1 MSLPD
6 FLKRV
11 FNKPAATAET
21 LPAQSPPPLESSKPM
36 SISAVPYFE
45 RPLFF
50 FDQSRFRRA
59 LGEQPIIT
67 VFKDAI
73 NAASTQANRRFIE
86 GEDIRTLVYERAL
99 FIDCVLHYAWHQFGW
114 PESISLEAVGG
125 YGRGELHPGS
135 DIDLLILHRPE
146 VFESCKDNI
155 EKFLTLLWDIGL
167 EIGSSVR
174 TVKQTIEIARTDIT
188 VATNIME
195 SRTLVGDQSLRHE
208 LLQASNPD
216 KIWPIE
222 EFFRAK
228 YQEQL
233 DRHKKYNDT
242 EYNLEPNIKNAPG
255 GLRDI
260 QTINWVTKRYFGV
273 RTIKQLEGKGFFTD
287 EEFSLLNSGEEYLW
301 RVRYALHMIAK
312 RPEERLLFDYQ
323 REIAKFFGYA
333 DGKEGLAVEQ
343 FMHRY
348 YRTVLALR
356 ELNDVVLQFL
366 SEAILQRGKTKS
378 VVSINERFQLRD
390 NYIEA
395 THTYVFEET
404 PSALLEIF
412 VLMAQNPQIEGVRA
426 STIRWI
432 RESRHLI
439 DDNFRSNPKN
449 TQLFIKLLQHPAGLV
464 EQLKRMSR
472 YGILGL
478 YLPEFGQV
486 TGQMQHDL
494 FHIYTVDAHTLKV
507 VQNMCNFLLPSAKED
522 FPVAATI
529 MNRLPKLELLY
540 IAGLYHDIGK
550 GRGGDHSTLGA
561 VDAEEFC
568 VRHGISPRETRLIC
582 WLVEKHLLMSQVS
595 QKQDISDPEVIH
607 NFAIMVGDQLHLDY
621 LYCLTVA
628 DINGTN
634 KELWNTWR
642 ASLMRN
648 LYLDTRRALR
658 RGLENNVDKQD
669 LIEETQQAAIR
680 KLARKGLSQEQ
691 VLALWGDMGDD
702 YFLRENFVDIAW
714 HTQAIAARTDDK
726 PLVLIKKTSSKELAG
741 ATQIFIYSKNQK
753 NVFVAAATVL
763 SNLNLNIQDAKIYSS
778 KSGYTID
785 TFFVLNENGEPLG
798 SNQTLLKKIQQTL
811 IDELSLADDNYREV
825 IGRRTPRRLKY
836 FASPTRTRLNTDT
849 IRNCSVLEVISPDRP
864 GLLACIGH
872 IFMDFDIQL
881 LNARIATLGERVE
894 DIFFLVDAE
903 GKPLGDPDLC
913 EKLQQEIREQ
923 LDKRVDKL

>member
-1 MSLPD
+1 MP
-6 FLKRV
+6 
-11 FNKPAATAET
+11 
-21 LPAQSPPPLESSKPM
+21 
-36 SISAVPYFE
+36 ISMVPYFE

-59 LGEQPIIT
+59 LGEQPVIT
-67 VFKDAI
+67 VFKDALS
-73 NAASTQANRRFIE
+73 AAGIQFNRRFVE

-99 FIDCVLHYAWHQFGW
+99 FIDCILHYAWHQFTW
-114 PESISLEAVGG
+114 PQRISLEAVGG
-125 YGRGELHPGS
+125 YGRGELHPAS
-135 DIDLLILHRPE
+135 DIDLLILHRAE
-146 VFESCKDNI
+146 VFDECKDNI
-155 EKFLTLLWDIGL
+155 ERFLTLLWDIGL

-174 TVKQTIEIARTDIT
+174 TIKQTIDIARTDIT

-195 SRTLVGDQSLRHE
+195 SRTLVGDVSLRYE
-208 LLQASNPD
+208 LMQESTPD
-216 KIWPIE
+216 KIWSAE
-222 EFFRAK
+222 DFFRAK
-228 YQEQL
+228 YDEQIE
-233 DRHKKYNDT
+233 RHKKYNDT

-260 QTINWVTKRYFGV
+260 QTISWVTKRFFGV
-273 RTIKQLEGKGFFTD
+273 RTLKQLEGKGFFTD
-287 EEFSLLNSGEEYLW
+287 EEFSQLNSGEEYLW
-301 RVRYALHMIAK
+301 RVRYALHMVAK
-312 RPEERLLFDYQ
+312 RPEERLIFDYQ
-323 REIAKFFGYA
+323 REIAKLFGYV
-333 DGKEGLAVEQ
+333 DSHEGLAVEQ
-343 FMHRY
+343 FMHKY

-366 SEAILQRGKTKS
+366 SEAILQKGKTRN

-412 VLMAQNPQIEGVRA
+412 VLMAQDPHIEGVRA

-439 DDNFRSNPKN
+439 DDNFRSNSKN
-449 TQLFIKLLQHPAGLV
+449 TQLFIKLLQQPAGLV
-464 EQLKRMSR
+464 EQLRLMSR

-478 YLPEFGQV
+478 YLPEFGLV

-507 VQNMCNFLLPSAKED
+507 VQNMCNFLLPSAKDD
-522 FPVAATI
+522 FPVAAHI
-529 MNRLPKLELLY
+529 MTRLPKLELLY

-568 VRHGISPRETRLIC
+568 VRHGISPRETRLVC
-582 WLVEKHLLMSQVS
+582 WLVEKHLLMSHVS

-607 NFAIMVGDQLHLDY
+607 KFALTVGDQLHLDY

-642 ASLMRN
+642 ASLMRQ

-658 RGLENNVDKQD
+658 RGLENTVDRQD

-680 KLARKGLSQEQ
+680 KLARKGLSEPQ
-691 VLALWGDMGDD
+691 VLAIWGDMGDD
-702 YFLRENFVDIAW
+702 YFLRENFTDIAW
-714 HTQAIAARTDDK
+714 HTHAIAARTDDQ
-726 PLVLIKKTSSKELAG
+726 PLVLIKKTANKELAG
-741 ATQIFIYSKNQK
+741 ATQIFVYSKDQK
-753 NVFVAAATVL
+753 NVFVAVATAL
-763 SNLNLNIQDAKIYSS
+763 AQLNLSIQDAKIYSS
-778 KSGYTID
+778 NSGHTID
-785 TFFVLNENGEPLG
+785 TFFVLNEDGEPLG
-798 SNQTLLKKIQQTL
+798 NNPTLLKKIQQTL
-811 IDELSLADDNYREV
+811 IDELGLVDNYRDV

-836 FASPTRTRLNTDT
+836 FASPTRTSLNTDM

-864 GLLACIGH
+864 GLLACIGR

-881 LNARIATLGERVE
+881 LNAKIATLGERVE
-894 DIFFLVDAE
+894 DIFFIVDSQ
-903 GKPLGDPDLC
+903 GKPLGDPVLC
-913 EKLQQEIREQ
+913 EKLQQEICEQ
-923 LDKRVDKL
+923 LDKRVDKH

>member
-1 MSLPD
+1 MSISD
-6 FLKRV
+6 FIARV
-11 FNKPAATAET
+11 FNKSPQTDNSGSDSAE
-21 LPAQSPPPLESSKPM
+21 SIPM
-36 SISAVPYFE
+36 DTPVSMEDVPYFE

-59 LGEQPIIT
+59 LAEKPIIG

-86 GEDIRTLVYERAL
+86 GEDIRSLVYERAL
-99 FIDCVLHYAWHQFGW
+99 FIDCVLHYAWHQFRW
-114 PESISLEAVGG
+114 PEHISLEAVGG

-135 DIDLLILHRPE
+135 DIDLLILHHPE
-146 VFESCKDNI
+146 VFESCKQNI

-174 TVKQTIEIARTDIT
+174 TVKQTIDIARTDIT

-195 SRTLVGDQSLRHE
+195 SRTLVGDSSLRHE
-208 LLQASNPD
+208 LMAEAAPD

-222 EFFRAK
+222 EFFSAK
-228 YQEQL
+228 HQEQL

-287 EEFSLLNSGEEYLW
+287 EEFSLINSGEEYLW
-301 RVRYALHMIAK
+301 RVRYALHMVAK
-312 RPEERLLFDYQ
+312 RPEERLLFDHQ
-323 REIAKFFGYA
+323 REIAKLFGFS
-333 DGKEGLAVEQ
+333 DNHEGLAVEQ
-343 FMHRY
+343 FMHKY

-366 SEAILQRGKTKS
+366 SEAILQKGKTKS

-395 THTYVFEET
+395 THTYVFEEN

-478 YLPEFGQV
+478 YLPEFGLV

-507 VQNMCNFLLPSAKED
+507 VQNMCNFLLPSAKEE

-529 MNRLPKLELLY
+529 MTRLPKLELLY

-568 VRHGISPRETRLIC
+568 KRHGISPRETRLIC

-595 QKQDISDPEVIH
+595 QKQDISDPDIIH
-607 NFAIMVGDQLHLDY
+607 NFALTVGDQLHLDY

-669 LIEETQQAAIR
+669 LIDETQQAAIR
-680 KLARKGLSQEQ
+680 KLARKGLSKEQ
-691 VLALWGDMGDD
+691 VIALWGDMNDD

-714 HTQAIAARTDDK
+714 HTEAIAARTDDK
-726 PLVLIKKTSSKELAG
+726 PLVLIKKTTSKELAG
-741 ATQIFIYSKNQK
+741 ATQIFVYSKNQK
-753 NVFVAAATVL
+753 NVFVAAATAL
-763 SNLNLNIQDAKIYSS
+763 SQLNLNIQDAKIYSS

-798 SNQTLLKKIQQTL
+798 NNQTLLKKIQHALQE
-811 IDELSLADDNYREV
+811 ELSLVDNYRDV

-836 FASPTRTRLNTDT
+836 FASPTRTALSTDT

-864 GLLACIGH
+864 GLLACIGR

-894 DIFFLVDAE
+894 DIFFIADNN
-903 GKPLGDPDLC
+903 GKPLSDATLC
-913 EKLQQEIREQ
+913 ENLQQEIREQ
-923 LDKRVDKL
+923 LDKRVDKH

>member
-1 MSLPD
+1 MAINDWIARELG
-6 FLKRV
+6 KRTEQPPTV
-11 FNKPAATAET
+11 LQPIQESG
-21 LPAQSPPPLESSKPM
+21 SPMPM
-36 SISAVPYFE
+36 SSVPYFE

-59 LGEQPIIT
+59 LAENPIIT

-73 NAASTQANRRFIE
+73 NAASTQSNRRFLE
-86 GEDIRTLVYERAL
+86 GEDIRALVYERAL
-99 FIDCVLHYAWHQFGW
+99 FVDCVLHYAWHQFAW
-114 PESISLEAVGG
+114 PDGISLEAVGG

-135 DIDLLILHRPE
+135 DIDLLILHRPD
-146 VFESCKDNI
+146 VFETCKDDI

-174 TVKQTIEIARTDIT
+174 TVKQTIEIARADIT

-195 SRTLVGDQSLRHE
+195 SRTLVGDPSLRTE
-208 LLQASNPD
+208 LVKESAPD
-216 KIWPIE
+216 KIWSAE

-228 YQEQL
+228 YQEQQE
-233 DRHKKYNDT
+233 RHKKYNDT

-260 QTINWVTKRYFGV
+260 QTISWVIKRYFGV
-273 RTIKQLEGKGFFTD
+273 RTLKQLEGKGFFTD

-301 RVRYALHMIAK
+301 RVRYALHMVAK
-312 RPEERLLFDYQ
+312 RAEERLLFDYQ
-323 REIAKFFGYA
+323 REIAKLFGYT
-333 DGKEGLAVEQ
+333 DNHEGLAVEQ
-343 FMHRY
+343 FMHKY

-366 SEAILQRGKTKS
+366 SEAILQKGKTKS

-390 NYIEA
+390 NFIEA
-395 THTYVFEET
+395 THTYVFEEN
-404 PSALLEIF
+404 PSALLEMF
-412 VLMAQNPQIEGVRA
+412 VLMAQDLQIEGVRA

-439 DDNFRSNPKN
+439 DDSFRHNPKN
-449 TQLFIKLLQHPAGLV
+449 TQLFIKLLQQPAGLV
-464 EQLKRMSR
+464 EQLRRMSR

-522 FPVAATI
+522 FPVAALI
-529 MNRLPKLELLY
+529 MTRLPKLELLY
-540 IAGLYHDIGK
+540 ISGLYHDIGK

-568 VRHGISPRETRLIC
+568 TRHGISPRETRLVC

-607 NFAIMVGDQLHLDY
+607 NFALTVGDQLHLDY

-642 ASLMRN
+642 ASLLRQ

-658 RGLENNVDKQD
+658 RGLENTVDKHD

-680 KLARKGLSQEQ
+680 KLARKGLSKEQ

-714 HTQAIAARTDDK
+714 HTEAIAARTGDK
-726 PLVLIKKTSSKELAG
+726 PLVLIKKTTSKELAG
-741 ATQIFIYSKNQK
+741 ATQIFVYSKNQK
-753 NVFVAAATVL
+753 NVFVAAATAL
-763 SNLNLNIQDAKIYSS
+763 SQINLSIQDAKIYSS

-785 TFFVLNENGEPLG
+785 TFFVLNEDGKPLG
-798 SNQTLLKKIQQTL
+798 NNATLLKQIQKAL
-811 IDELSLADDNYREV
+811 EDELSLVDNYREV

-836 FASPTRTRLNTDT
+836 FASPTRTSLSTDT

-864 GLLACIGH
+864 GLLACIGR
-872 IFMDFDIQL
+872 IFMDFDIHL
-881 LNARIATLGERVE
+881 LNAKISTLGERVE
-894 DIFFLVDAE
+894 DIFFIADSE
-903 GKPLGDPDLC
+903 GKPLSDAVTC
-913 EKLQQEIREQ
+913 ERLQQEIREQ

>member
-11 FNKPAATAET
+11 FNKPA
-21 LPAQSPPPLESSKPM
+21 PAAAPAPPVAPQEPSKPV
-36 SISAVPYFE
+36 SINAVPYFE

-73 NAASTQANRRFIE
+73 HAAGTQANRRFIE

-99 FIDCVLHYAWHQFGW
+99 FVDCVLHYAWYQFAW
-114 PESISLEAVGG
+114 PDSISLEAVGG

-146 VFESCKDNI
+146 IFESCKDNI

-174 TVKQTIEIARTDIT
+174 TVNQTIEIARTDIT

-195 SRTLVGDQSLRHE
+195 SRTLVGDPSLRYE
-208 LLQASNPD
+208 LLQASTPD

-233 DRHKKYNDT
+233 DRHKKFNDT

-323 REIAKFFGYA
+323 REIAKSFGYS

-343 FMHRY
+343 FMHKY

-366 SEAILQRGKTKS
+366 SEAILQKGKTKS

-395 THTYVFEET
+395 THTYVFEEN
-404 PSALLEIF
+404 PSALLEMF

-449 TQLFIKLLQHPAGLV
+449 TQLFIKLLQQPAGLV

-478 YLPEFGQV
+478 YLPEFGLV

-507 VQNMCNFLLPSAKED
+507 VQNMCNFLLPTAKED

-607 NFAIMVGDQLHLDY
+607 NFALTVGDQLHLDY

-669 LIEETQQAAIR
+669 LIDETQQAAIR
-680 KLARKGLSQEQ
+680 KLARKGLSKEQ

-714 HTQAIAARTDDK
+714 HTEAIAARKDDK

-753 NVFVAAATVL
+753 NVFVAAATAL
-763 SNLNLNIQDAKIYSS
+763 SNSNLSIQDAKIYSS

-785 TFFVLNENGEPLG
+785 TFFVLNENGQPLG
-798 SNQTLLKKIQQTL
+798 NNATLLKKIQQAL
-811 IDELSLADDNYREV
+811 IDELSLVDDNYRDV

-836 FASPTRTRLNTDT
+836 FASPTRTTLNTDT

-864 GLLACIGH
+864 GLLACIGR

-894 DIFFLVDAE
+894 DMFFIATSE
-903 GKPLGDPDLC
+903 GKPLSDAEIC
-913 EKLQQEIREQ
+913 EKLQQQICEQ

>member
-1 MSLPD
+1 MAINDWIARVLG
-6 FLKRV
+6 KRTEQ
-11 FNKPAATAET
+11 PATE
-21 LPAQSPPPLESSKPM
+21 LQPIRESGSPMPM
-36 SISAVPYFE
+36 SSVPYFE

-59 LGEQPIIT
+59 LAENPIIT

-73 NAASTQANRRFIE
+73 NAASTQSNRRFLE
-86 GEDIRTLVYERAL
+86 GEDIRALVYERAL
-99 FIDCVLHYAWHQFGW
+99 FVDCVLHYAWHQFAW
-114 PESISLEAVGG
+114 PDGISLEAVGG

-135 DIDLLILHRPE
+135 DIDLLILHRPD
-146 VFESCKDNI
+146 VFETCKDDI

-174 TVKQTIEIARTDIT
+174 TVKQTIEIARADIT

-195 SRTLVGDQSLRHE
+195 SRTLVGDPSLRTE
-208 LLQASNPD
+208 LVKESAPD
-216 KIWPIE
+216 KIWSAE

-228 YQEQL
+228 YQEQHE
-233 DRHKKYNDT
+233 RHKKYNDT

-260 QTINWVTKRYFGV
+260 QTISWVIKRYFGV
-273 RTIKQLEGKGFFTD
+273 RTLKQLEGKGFFTD

-301 RVRYALHMIAK
+301 RVRYALHMVAK
-312 RPEERLLFDYQ
+312 RAEERLLFDYQ
-323 REIAKFFGYA
+323 REIAKLFGYT
-333 DGKEGLAVEQ
+333 DNHEGLAVEQ
-343 FMHRY
+343 FMHKY

-366 SEAILQRGKTKS
+366 SEAILQKGKTKS

-390 NYIEA
+390 NFIEA
-395 THTYVFEET
+395 THTYVFEEN
-404 PSALLEIF
+404 PSALLEMF
-412 VLMAQNPQIEGVRA
+412 VLMAQDPQIEGVRA

-439 DDNFRSNPKN
+439 DDSFRHNPKN
-449 TQLFIKLLQHPAGLV
+449 TQLFIKLLQQPAGLV
-464 EQLKRMSR
+464 EQLRRMSR

-522 FPVAATI
+522 FPVAALI
-529 MNRLPKLELLY
+529 MTRLPKLELLY
-540 IAGLYHDIGK
+540 ISGLYHDIGK

-568 VRHGISPRETRLIC
+568 TRHGISPRETRLVC

-607 NFAIMVGDQLHLDY
+607 NFALTVGDQLHLDY

-642 ASLMRN
+642 ASLLRQ

-658 RGLENNVDKQD
+658 RGLENTVDKHD

-680 KLARKGLSQEQ
+680 KLARKGLSKEQ

-714 HTQAIAARTDDK
+714 HTEAIAARTGDK
-726 PLVLIKKTSSKELAG
+726 PLVLIKKTTSKELAG
-741 ATQIFIYSKNQK
+741 ATQIFVYSKNQK
-753 NVFVAAATVL
+753 NVFVAAATAL
-763 SNLNLNIQDAKIYSS
+763 SQINLSIQDAKIYSS

-785 TFFVLNENGEPLG
+785 TFFVLNEDGKPLG
-798 SNQTLLKKIQQTL
+798 NNATLLKQIQKAL
-811 IDELSLADDNYREV
+811 EDELSLVDNYREV

-836 FASPTRTRLNTDT
+836 FASPTRTSLSTDT

-864 GLLACIGH
+864 GLLACIGR
-872 IFMDFDIQL
+872 IFMDFDIHL
-881 LNARIATLGERVE
+881 LNAKISTLGERVE
-894 DIFFLVDAE
+894 DIFFIADSE
-903 GKPLGDPDLC
+903 GKPLSDAATC
-913 EKLQQEIREQ
+913 ERLQQEIREQ

>member
-1 MSLPD
+1 MAINDWIARVLS
-6 FLKRV
+6 KRADQPS
-11 FNKPAATAET
+11 PA
-21 LPAQSPPPLESSKPM
+21 PQPPQESGKPM
-36 SISAVPYFE
+36 SMSSVPYFE

-59 LGEQPIIT
+59 LAEKPIIT

-86 GEDIRTLVYERAL
+86 GEDIRALVYERAL
-99 FIDCVLHYAWHQFGW
+99 FIDCVLHYAWYQFDW
-114 PESISLEAVGG
+114 PDSISLEAVGG

-146 VFESCKDNI
+146 VFERCKSNI

-195 SRTLVGDQSLRHE
+195 SRTLVGDPSLRVE
-208 LLQASNPD
+208 LIRESAPD
-216 KIWPIE
+216 KIWSAE

-228 YQEQL
+228 YQEQQE
-233 DRHKKYNDT
+233 RHKKYNDT

-260 QTINWVTKRYFGV
+260 QTISWVIKRYFGV
-273 RTIKQLEGKGFFTD
+273 RTLKQLEGKGFFTD

-301 RVRYALHMIAK
+301 RVRYALHMVAK
-312 RPEERLLFDYQ
+312 RAEERLLFDYQ
-323 REIAKFFGYA
+323 REIAKLFGYT
-333 DGKEGLAVEQ
+333 DNHEGLAVEQ
-343 FMHRY
+343 FMHKY

-366 SEAILQRGKTKS
+366 SEAILQKGKTKS
-378 VVSINERFQLRD
+378 VISINERFQLRD
-390 NYIEA
+390 DYIEA
-395 THTYVFEET
+395 THTYVFEEN
-404 PSALLEIF
+404 PSALLEMF

-439 DDNFRSNPKN
+439 DDNFRTNPKN
-449 TQLFIKLLQHPAGLV
+449 TQLFIKLLQQPAGLV
-464 EQLKRMSR
+464 EQLRRMSR

-522 FPVAATI
+522 FPVAAHI
-529 MNRLPKLELLY
+529 MTRLPKLELLY
-540 IAGLYHDIGK
+540 ISGLYHDIGK

-568 VRHGISPRETRLIC
+568 VRHGISPRETRLVC

-607 NFAIMVGDQLHLDY
+607 KFALTVGDQLHLDY

-642 ASLMRN
+642 ASLLRQ

-658 RGLENNVDKQD
+658 RGLENTVDKHD

-680 KLARKGLSQEQ
+680 KLARKGLSKEQ

-714 HTQAIAARTDDK
+714 HTEAIAARTDDK
-726 PLVLIKKTSSKELAG
+726 PLVLIKKTTSKELAG
-741 ATQIFIYSKNQK
+741 ATQIFVYSKNQK
-753 NVFVAAATVL
+753 NVFVAAATAL
-763 SNLNLNIQDAKIYSS
+763 SQLNLSIQDAKIYSS
-778 KSGYTID
+778 KAGYTID
-785 TFFVLNENGEPLG
+785 TFFVLNEDGKPLG
-798 SNQTLLKKIQQTL
+798 NNPTLLKQIQTAL
-811 IDELSLADDNYREV
+811 REELSLVDNYRDV
-825 IGRRTPRRLKY
+825 IVRRTPRRLKY
-836 FASPTRTRLNTDT
+836 FASPTRTSLSTDT

-864 GLLACIGH
+864 GLLACIGR

-881 LNARIATLGERVE
+881 LNAKIATLGERVE
-894 DIFFLVDAE
+894 DMFFIADSE
-903 GKPLGDPDLC
+903 GKPLSDASIC

>member
-1 MSLPD
+1 MAINDWIARVLG
-6 FLKRV
+6 KRTEQ
-11 FNKPAATAET
+11 PATE
-21 LPAQSPPPLESSKPM
+21 LQPIRESGSPMPM
-36 SISAVPYFE
+36 SSVPYFE

-59 LGEQPIIT
+59 LAENPIIT

-73 NAASTQANRRFIE
+73 NAASTQSNRRFLE
-86 GEDIRTLVYERAL
+86 GEDIRALVYERAL
-99 FIDCVLHYAWHQFGW
+99 FVDCVLHYAWHQFAW
-114 PESISLEAVGG
+114 PDGISLEAVGG

-135 DIDLLILHRPE
+135 DIDLLILHRPD
-146 VFESCKDNI
+146 VFETCKDDI

-174 TVKQTIEIARTDIT
+174 TVKQTIEIARADIT

-195 SRTLVGDQSLRHE
+195 SRTLVGDPSLRTE
-208 LLQASNPD
+208 LVKESAPD
-216 KIWPIE
+216 KIWSAE

-228 YQEQL
+228 YQEQQE
-233 DRHKKYNDT
+233 RHKKYNDT

-260 QTINWVTKRYFGV
+260 QTISWVIKRYFGV
-273 RTIKQLEGKGFFTD
+273 RTLKQLEGKGFFTD

-301 RVRYALHMIAK
+301 RVRYALHMVAK
-312 RPEERLLFDYQ
+312 RAEERLLFDYQ
-323 REIAKFFGYA
+323 REIAKLFGYT
-333 DGKEGLAVEQ
+333 DNHEGLAVEQ
-343 FMHRY
+343 FMHKY

-366 SEAILQRGKTKS
+366 SEAILQKGKTKS

-390 NYIEA
+390 NFIEA
-395 THTYVFEET
+395 THTYVFEEN
-404 PSALLEIF
+404 PSALLEMF
-412 VLMAQNPQIEGVRA
+412 VLMAQDPQIEGVRA

-439 DDNFRSNPKN
+439 DDSFRHNPKN
-449 TQLFIKLLQHPAGLV
+449 TQLFIKLLQQPAGLV
-464 EQLKRMSR
+464 EQLRRMSR

-522 FPVAATI
+522 FPVAALI
-529 MNRLPKLELLY
+529 MTRLPKLELLY
-540 IAGLYHDIGK
+540 ISGLYHDIGK

-568 VRHGISPRETRLIC
+568 TRHGISPRETRLVC

-607 NFAIMVGDQLHLDY
+607 NFALTVGDQLHLDY

-642 ASLMRN
+642 ASLLRQ

-658 RGLENNVDKQD
+658 RGLENTVDKHD

-680 KLARKGLSQEQ
+680 KLARKGLSKEQ

-714 HTQAIAARTDDK
+714 HTEAIAARTGDK
-726 PLVLIKKTSSKELAG
+726 PLVLIKKTTSKELAG
-741 ATQIFIYSKNQK
+741 ATQIFVYSKNQK
-753 NVFVAAATVL
+753 NVFVAAATAL
-763 SNLNLNIQDAKIYSS
+763 SQINLSIQDAKIYSS

-785 TFFVLNENGEPLG
+785 TFFVLNEDGKPLG
-798 SNQTLLKKIQQTL
+798 NNATLLKQIQKAL
-811 IDELSLADDNYREV
+811 EDELSLVDNYREV

-836 FASPTRTRLNTDT
+836 FASPTRTSLSTDT

-864 GLLACIGH
+864 GLLACIGR
-872 IFMDFDIQL
+872 IFMDFDIHL
-881 LNARIATLGERVE
+881 LNAKISTLGERVE
-894 DIFFLVDAE
+894 DIFFIADSE
-903 GKPLGDPDLC
+903 GKPLSDAATC
-913 EKLQQEIREQ
+913 ERLQQEIREQ

>member
-1 MSLPD
+1 M
-6 FLKRV
+6 
-11 FNKPAATAET
+11 PA
-21 LPAQSPPPLESSKPM
+21 PVSMES
-36 SISAVPYFE
+36 VPYFE

-59 LGEQPIIT
+59 LAEKPILT

-73 NAASTQANRRFIE
+73 NAASTQAAHRFLE
-86 GEDIRTLVYERAL
+86 GEDIRSLVYERAL
-99 FIDCVLHYAWHQFGW
+99 FIDCILHYAWHQFHW
-114 PESISLEAVGG
+114 PAHISLEAVGG
-125 YGRGELHPGS
+125 YGRGELHPYS
-135 DIDLLILHRPE
+135 DIDLLILYQAD
-146 VFESCKDNI
+146 VFDSCKENI
-155 EKFLTLLWDIGL
+155 ERFLTLLWDIGL

-174 TVKQTIEIARTDIT
+174 TPEQTIELARTDIT

-195 SRTLVGDQSLRHE
+195 SRTLVGDPSLRHTLMALSTE
-208 LLQASNPD
+208 QN
-216 KIWPIE
+216 IWPAK
-222 EFFRAK
+222 EFFTAK
-228 YQEQL
+228 FQEQQE
-233 DRHKKYNDT
+233 RHQKYNDT

-260 QTINWVTKRYFGV
+260 QTIHWVTKRYFGV

-301 RVRYALHMIAK
+301 RVRYALHLTAK

-323 REIAKFFGYA
+323 RELATLFGYK
-333 DGKEGLAVEQ
+333 DNHEGLAVEQ
-343 FMHRY
+343 FMHKY
-348 YRTVLALR
+348 YRTALALR

-366 SEAILQRGKTKS
+366 SEVILEKGAAKE

-390 NYIEA
+390 NFIEA
-395 THTYVFEET
+395 THIYVFEEN

-412 VLMAQNPQIEGVRA
+412 VLMAQNPQIQGVRA

-439 DDNFRSNPKN
+439 DDNFRNNPKN

-486 TGQMQHDL
+486 MGQMQHDL

-507 VQNMCNFLLPSAKED
+507 VQNLCNFLLPSAKED
-522 FPVAATI
+522 FPVAANI

-561 VDAEEFC
+561 VDAEVFC
-568 VRHGISPRETRLIC
+568 TRHGISPRETRLVC
-582 WLVEKHLLMSQVS
+582 WLVEKHLLMSHVS

-607 NFAIMVGDQLHLDY
+607 KFALTVGDQLHLDY

-648 LYLDTRRALR
+648 LYMDTRRALR
-658 RGLENNVDKQD
+658 RGFENTIDKHD

-680 KLARKGLSQEQ
+680 KLARKGLPKEQ
-691 VLALWGDMGDD
+691 VLALWGDMDED
-702 YFLRENFVDIAW
+702 YFLRENFTDIAW

-726 PLVLIKKTSSKELAG
+726 PLILIKKTTSKELAG
-741 ATQIFIYSKNQK
+741 ATQIFVYSKDKK
-753 NVFVAAATVL
+753 NVFAATATAL
-763 SNLNLNIQDAKIYSS
+763 SLLNLSIQDAKIYSS

-798 SNQTLLKKIQQTL
+798 TNPALLKKIQQAL
-811 IDELSLADDNYREV
+811 LDELSLVDADNYREV
-825 IGRRTPRRLKY
+825 MGRRTPRRLKY
-836 FASPTRTRLNTDT
+836 FSSPTRTSLSTDT

-864 GLLACIGH
+864 GLLACIGR

-881 LNARIATLGERVE
+881 LNAKITTLGERVE
-894 DIFFLVDAE
+894 DVFFIVDTH
-903 GKPLGDPDLC
+903 GKPLGDPEIC

-923 LDKRVDKL
+923 LDKRVDKH

>member
-1 MSLPD
+1 MAINDWIARVLG
-6 FLKRV
+6 KRTEQ
-11 FNKPAATAET
+11 PATE
-21 LPAQSPPPLESSKPM
+21 LQSIRESGSPMPM
-36 SISAVPYFE
+36 SSVPYFE

-59 LGEQPIIT
+59 LAENPIIT

-73 NAASTQANRRFIE
+73 NAASTQSNRRFLE
-86 GEDIRTLVYERAL
+86 GEDIRALVYERAL
-99 FIDCVLHYAWHQFGW
+99 FVDCVLHYAWHQFAW
-114 PESISLEAVGG
+114 PDGISLEAVGG

-135 DIDLLILHRPE
+135 DIDLLILHRPD
-146 VFESCKDNI
+146 VFETCKDDI

-174 TVKQTIEIARTDIT
+174 TVKQTIEIARADIT

-195 SRTLVGDQSLRHE
+195 SRTLVGDPSLRTE
-208 LLQASNPD
+208 LVKESAPD
-216 KIWPIE
+216 KIWSAE

-228 YQEQL
+228 YQEQQE
-233 DRHKKYNDT
+233 RHKKYNDT

-260 QTINWVTKRYFGV
+260 QTISWVIKRYFGV
-273 RTIKQLEGKGFFTD
+273 RTLKQLEGKGFFTD

-301 RVRYALHMIAK
+301 RVRYALHMVAK
-312 RPEERLLFDYQ
+312 RAEERLLFDYQ
-323 REIAKFFGYA
+323 REIAKLFGYT
-333 DGKEGLAVEQ
+333 DNHEGLAVEQ
-343 FMHRY
+343 FMHKY

-366 SEAILQRGKTKS
+366 SEAILQKGKTKS

-390 NYIEA
+390 NFIEA
-395 THTYVFEET
+395 THTYVFEEN
-404 PSALLEIF
+404 PSALLEMF
-412 VLMAQNPQIEGVRA
+412 VLMAQDPQIEGVRA

-439 DDNFRSNPKN
+439 DDSFRHNPKN
-449 TQLFIKLLQHPAGLV
+449 TQLFIKLLQQPAGLV
-464 EQLKRMSR
+464 EQLRRMSR

-522 FPVAATI
+522 FPVAALI
-529 MNRLPKLELLY
+529 MTRLPKLELLY
-540 IAGLYHDIGK
+540 ISGLYHDIGK

-568 VRHGISPRETRLIC
+568 TRHGISPRETRLVC

-607 NFAIMVGDQLHLDY
+607 NFALTVGDQLHLDY

-642 ASLMRN
+642 ASLLRQ

-658 RGLENNVDKQD
+658 RGLENTVDKHD

-680 KLARKGLSQEQ
+680 KLARKGLSKEQ

-714 HTQAIAARTDDK
+714 HTEAIAARTGDK
-726 PLVLIKKTSSKELAG
+726 PLVLIKKTTSKELAG
-741 ATQIFIYSKNQK
+741 ATQIFVYSKNQK
-753 NVFVAAATVL
+753 NVFVAAATAL
-763 SNLNLNIQDAKIYSS
+763 SQINLSIQDAKIYSS

-785 TFFVLNENGEPLG
+785 TFFVLNEDGKPLG
-798 SNQTLLKKIQQTL
+798 NNATLLKQIQKAL
-811 IDELSLADDNYREV
+811 EDELSLVDNYREV

-836 FASPTRTRLNTDT
+836 FASPTRTSLSTDT

-864 GLLACIGH
+864 GLLACIGR
-872 IFMDFDIQL
+872 IFMDFDIHL
-881 LNARIATLGERVE
+881 LNAKISTLGERVE
-894 DIFFLVDAE
+894 DIFFIADSE
-903 GKPLGDPDLC
+903 GKPLSDAATC
-913 EKLQQEIREQ
+913 ERLQQEIREQ